1 MAAHELK
8 TFPGLRA
15 KSYDSPAHHFHSPG
29 SPGALCVNCH
39 MPARKYMGIDA
50 RRDHAIR
57 IPRPDL
63 TVKIGTPNVCS
74 GCHADRT
81 PEWAA
86 DAIARWYGPDRRHEA
101 HYGEVLAAGRAGQ
114 RRGRGEPPEPGPGF
128 LRARD
133 RGPCCGVPPGARPT
147 VELARM
153 TRPAAP
159 ALSYTSKLVVV
170 AATMAVGSVSVLL

>member
-86 DAIARWYGPDRRHEA
+86 DAIARWYGPDRRLEA

-133 RGPCCGVPPGARPT
+133 RARHGAGRP
-147 VELARM
+147 
-153 TRPAAP
+153 P
-159 ALSYTSKLVVV
+159 ALR
-170 AATMAVGSVSVLL
+170 ARQP